1 MYVSLETMS
10 KAELAVLTKAAN
22 RDVSLF
28 VTIRGTTIFPGSEM
42 LCNFFN
48 QHFLTPPWAG
58 PAAVP
63 RTKNTL
69 RINTEIRGHGTYVQE
84 AHHPLEETICKHMQ
98 LKETNSVFKY
108 QHTTDD

>member
-48 QHFLTPPWAG
+48 QHFLPPPRAG

-69 RINTEIRGHGTYVQE
+69 RINTEYPRTWHLRARGSSSFGGDNMQTHAIKRDQFSFQVS
-84 AHHPLEETICKHMQ
+84 AH
-98 LKETNSVFKY
+98 Y
-108 QHTTDD
+108 R